1 MRKLQLLILAAAVAA
16 GAIWWGFYRTHH
28 TSSRGVAALLPKE
41 TLALAHVPDFNRS
54 RNEWH
59 RTDLYQL
66 WQEPTVQDFLAK
78 PRSKVPTEGRIGRT
92 VDEISTLDMKDAFFA
107 VISIEASAWKWDG
120 GFRCAGDPDQAA
132 KLVEEW
138 RARILGGH
146 PDLKHETIEYQ
157 GRQIHNDSAGIVQVW
172 TVWAGPWFFFANNI
186 ENLKALLDRG
196 DGRVR
201 DDSRALSTDETFL
214 AALKRMP
221 GSYSAMFFSRP
232 AQIVEKI
239 TPPAED
245 PESTGGQFANLRQI
259 RSFCGATAFDGG
271 RIRDTLFVGM
281 PKIADQENLS
291 RASLPIATKDTFLY
305 AASVLDLRKEMA
317 PGWQS
322 AGLGWLGGLKGMIDS
337 LPANGVT
344 LEQWKAAFSLEIDVI
359 GSWGSNAQWPSLVA
373 AVAVKD
379 SAKASQIV
387 TMVTNAA
394 SGDRKWTHREIE
406 GVHYYSISSGLSLF
420 SISPTIGL
428 SDRMLILGPDSA
440 SVEAAMKR
448 STGGPSELAGSRSFQ
463 NAERGIPTAQQA
475 FVYVDPA
482 LFYARFDVALRP
494 LLSMGAA
501 FLPAV
506 ADTVDVS
513 KLPPADVIA
522 KHLSPTVMS
531 QSYQGDGYVAE
542 SIGSVP
548 LYHTLMVAI
557 GASAAAATFYHSQE
571 KEDSAPGTVTTF
583 SSPTPTPAPSSG
595 GWSGPGHTAPP
606 GSSPSQSPGPR
617 PSPK

>member
-1 MRKLQLLILAAAVAA
+1 MRKFQLMILAAAVAA

-41 TLALAHVPDFNRS
+41 TLAFAHVPDFNRS

-66 WQEPTVQDFLAK
+66 WQEPAVQDFLAK

-92 VDEISTLDMKDAFFA
+92 VDEISTLEMKDAFFA
-107 VISIEASAWKWDG
+107 VISIESSAWKWDG
-120 GFRCAGDPDQAA
+120 GFRCAGDPEKAA

-138 RARILGGH
+138 RARILSGD
-146 PDLKHETIEYQ
+146 PDLKHQTIEYR

-172 TVWAGPWFFFANNI
+172 TAWTGPWFFFANDI
-186 ENLKALLDRG
+186 ENLKALLDRA
-196 DGRVR
+196 DGRVK
-201 DDSRALSTDETFL
+201 DDSRALSADETFL

-221 GSYSAMFFSRP
+221 GSYSAMFYTRP
-232 AQIVEKI
+232 AQIIEKI
-239 TPPAED
+239 APSAEEA
-245 PESTGGQFANLRQI
+245 ESTSDRFANLRQI

-322 AGLGWLGGLKGMIDS
+322 ASLDWLGGLKGIIDS
-337 LPANGVT
+337 LSANGVT
-344 LEQWKAAFSLEIDVI
+344 LEQWKAAFSSELDLI

-379 SAKASQIV
+379 SAKAHQVVATI
-387 TMVTNAA
+387 TNAA
-394 SGDRKWTHREIE
+394 SGDLKWSHRESE
-406 GVHYYSISSGLSLF
+406 RVHYYSTSSGLSLF
-420 SISPTIGL
+420 SLSPTIGL
-428 SDRMLILGPDSA
+428 SDRMLVLGPDSG
-440 SVEAAMKR
+440 SVETAMKR
-448 STGGPSELAGSRSFQ
+448 STAGPSELAASRSFQ

-482 LFYARFDVALRP
+482 LFYARFDVTLRP
-494 LLSMGAA
+494 LLAMGAA
-501 FLPAV
+501 FLPGV

-548 LYHTLMVAI
+548 LYHTVMVTI
-557 GASAAAATFYHSQE
+557 GAGAAAAAIYHPPE
-571 KEDSAPGTVTTF
+571 KEDTIKMLSLPTASP
-583 SSPTPTPAPSSG
+583 SPT
-595 GWSGPGHTAPP
+595 
-606 GSSPSQSPGPR
+606 GSPR
-617 PSPK
+617 